1 MKNILVMWLCQ
12 IVIERRVH
20 FAVFPIHIYRTGLV
34 NPLEPPIKYNFLQ
47 LIKKSVP
54 IIPQVSM
61 FAKINLPPH
70 SSLPPY
76 LTYPHLGPVAGAVV
90 PLDTVVVPGVQD
102 GQTGLHGDPGPLEEI
117 FSIVWLSH
125 LVGDKLGEITGV
137 GPGVLLPPS
146 SGLVSRGDPGSGPG
160 PEPTVDML
168 RLQMG
173 SLEHWN
179 KSLNSRALPLSTH
192 ITAVKVAESAG
203 GPDALHV
210 VLTHDV
216 LHHGVLLPGLHGHQ
230 VHTHRAA
237 DVSSVQPTGLQSGRV
252 RVLPSELHSG

>member
-1 MKNILVMWLCQ
+1 M
-12 IVIERRVH
+12 
-20 FAVFPIHIYRTGLV
+20 
-34 NPLEPPIKYNFLQ
+34 
-47 LIKKSVP
+47 
-54 IIPQVSM
+54 
-61 FAKINLPPH
+61 
-70 SSLPPY
+70 
-76 LTYPHLGPVAGAVV
+76 

-102 GQTGLHGDPGPLEEI
+102 GKAGLHGDPGPLEEI
-117 FSIVWLSH
+117 LSV
-125 LVGDKLGEITGV
+125 VGLGHVVRDELGEVAGV
-137 GPGVLLPPS
+137 GPGVLPPPCCC
-146 SGLVSRGDPGSGPG
+146 LVSGRDPGSRPR
-160 PEPTVDML
+160 PEPTVDMF

-179 KSLNSRALPLSTH
+179 KSLNSRALALSTH

-237 DVSSVQPTGLQSGRV
+237 DVSSVQPTGLQSREL
-252 RVLPSELHSG
+252 VLPLELHTR